1 MHNLPAVCAWG
12 GKGPTV
18 SWYIIATV
26 SGKIGPIKVT
36 DEDECNS
43 VSVKIILYG
52 CTASQND
59 SIWGF
64 ICVLIETSATTF
76 IPQLYAVFF
85 SLFTGNNL
93 KSLKRRFLLRKRK
106 LKPGGQ
112 QLTMAAFQD
121 INNGMV

>member
-1 MHNLPAVCAWG
+1 MSEFPALHFSEYLCV
-12 GKGPTV
+12 
-18 SWYIIATV
+18 IAQLA
-26 SGKIGPIKVT
+26 KIFLQKNGR
-36 DEDECNS
+36 D
-43 VSVKIILYG
+43 
-52 CTASQND
+52 
-59 SIWGF
+59 

-112 QLTMAAFQD
+112 RLTMAAFQD